1 MKTLFRLRYDSR
13 WGEELFV
20 TGNTSELGNWN
31 QNKAVKMEYVG
42 PGIWQASVETQCLAS
57 PKPMQSDNETQSIAS
72 LHTEYKYFIREND
85 QIRWEDGPNR
95 ILPRGKDRIWDWFG
109 LTERQTQ
116 RGVAVPLFSLRT
128 KDDFGIGEFADLPKL
143 GEWCVANG
151 LKIIQILPIND
162 TTAHY
167 DWRDSY
173 PYNAI
178 SAFALN
184 PIYLNLRQ
192 LGIQEN
198 ASFKRTRTTL
208 NKSDFVDYPKV
219 LKTKWKYFQIAFEQQ
234 WETLKETYDF
244 QQFVKENADWLPDYA
259 DYCAERDGNGTEIHL
274 FLQYHCDKQLR
285 EAVKPLHDKGLLLK
299 GDIPIGVNP
308 SGVDVKSHPELF
320 NLDVQ
325 VGAPPD
331 DFAAEGQNWGF
342 PSYNWETMAKDGYA
356 WWRRRLQVMARYFDA
371 YRIDHI
377 LGFFRIWEIPK
388 TAKSGLLGH
397 FNPSL
402 SLSTEEIESQG
413 FKFSKRLHA
422 TKGVD
427 TLFIPDP
434 NEKDKFI
441 PRIELQKTKIYQT
454 LSDEQKQAI
463 DKIYEDFYFHRHNEF
478 WKQKALE
485 KLPAL
490 LNATPMVAC
499 GEDLGMI
506 PACVPEVMQQLGIM
520 SLEVQRMPKVFGH
533 PFVQTED
540 LPENCVYTT
549 GTHDMPTLRGWLAED
564 RVRTRQFLDS
574 LDIDDRKVTAKSIK
588 KVMDKHLDSPSKWN
602 IYPLQ
607 DLLDTNERYWS
618 PDAKEDQINVPADP
632 KNQWKWRMRP
642 YLEELMNEKPLLE
655 RK

>member
-13 WGEELFV
+13 WGEELFL
-20 TGNTSELGNWN
+20 TGNTTELGNWN
-31 QNKAVKMEYVG
+31 PNKAMKMEYVG
-42 PGIWQASVETQCLAS
+42 TGIWSALVETRRA
-57 PKPMQSDNETQSIAS
+57 TS
-72 LHTEYKYFIREND
+72 LLTVEYKYFIREND

-95 ILPRGKDRIWDWFG
+95 ILPEGKDRIWDWFG
-109 LTERQTQ
+109 LTERETM

-128 KDDFGIGEFADLPKL
+128 ENDFGIGEYADLPKL
-143 GEWCVANG
+143 GDWCLANG

-162 TTAHY
+162 TTTHF
-167 DWRDSY
+167 DWHDSY

-184 PIYLNLRQ
+184 PIYLNINALLR
-192 LGIQEN
+192 IASN
-198 ASFKRTRTTL
+198 ASIDSQGNDIAALEAMQKRF
-208 NKSDFVDYPKV
+208 NKSTFVDYPKV
-219 LKTKWKYFQIAFEQQ
+219 LKAKWKYFQIAFEQQ
-234 WETLKETYDF
+234 WKTLKDSDDF
-244 QQFVKENADWLPDYA
+244 QQFVKENEDWLPDYA
-259 DYCAERDGNGTEIHL
+259 QFCAERNGNGTEIHL

-285 EAVKPLHDKGLLLK
+285 EAVKALHDKGLLLK

-320 NLDVQ
+320 HLDVQ

-342 PSYNWETMAKDGYA
+342 PSYNWEAMAKNNYA
-356 WWRRRLQVMARYFDA
+356 WWQRRLQVMARYFDA

-397 FNPSL
+397 FSPTLPL
-402 SLSTEEIESQG
+402 SVEEIEKRG
-413 FKFSKRLHA
+413 FHFVKSKHLK
-422 TKGVD
+422 KGVD
-427 TLFIPDP
+427 TLFITDP
-434 NEKDKFI
+434 NEKDKYI
-441 PRIELQKTKIYQT
+441 PRIELHKTKAYQA
-454 LSDEQKQAI
+454 LSEEQKQTI
-463 DKIYEDFYFHRHNEF
+463 DAIYEDFYFHRHNEF

-490 LNATPMVAC
+490 VNATPMVAC

-506 PACVPEVMQQLGIM
+506 PACVPEVMQELGIM

-533 PFVQTED
+533 QFVQTED

-549 GTHDMPTLRGWLAED
+549 GTHDMSTLRGWLAED

-574 LDIDDRKVTAKSIK
+574 LDLDDRKVTAKTLRKI
-588 KVMDKHLDSPSKWN
+588 MEKHLDSPSKWN

-607 DLLDTNERYWS
+607 DLLDLDEKNWS
-618 PDAKEDQINVPADP
+618 PNPVDDQINVPANA
-632 KNQWKWRMRP
+632 KNQWKWRMRATIES
-642 YLEELMNEKPLLE
+642 LTAH
-655 RK
+655 RD

>member
-1 MKTLFRLRYDSR
+1 M
-13 WGEELFV
+13 G
-20 TGNTSELGNWN
+20 
-31 QNKAVKMEYVG
+31 YVG
-42 PGIWQASVETQCLAS
+42 PGIWSVCVETHGR
-57 PKPMQSDNETQSIAS
+57 AS
-72 LHTEYKYFIREND
+72 LPQPTEYKYFIRENN

-95 ILPRGKDRIWDWFG
+95 ILPEGKDRVWDWFD
-109 LTERQTQ
+109 LTERQTMK
-116 RGVAVPLFSLRT
+116 GVAVPLFSLRT
-128 KDDFGIGEFADLPKL
+128 ENDFGIGEFDDLPKL
-143 GEWCVANG
+143 GDWCTANG

-167 DWRDSY
+167 DWHDSY

-184 PIYLNLRQ
+184 PIYLHLKQ
-192 LGIQEN
+192 LGIKED
-198 ASFKRTRTTL
+198 ATFKRTKTLL
-208 NKSDFVDYPKV
+208 NKTDFVDYPKV
-219 LKTKWKYFQIAFEQQ
+219 LKAKWKYFQIAFEQQ
-234 WETLKETYDF
+234 WETLKGSTDF
-244 QQFVKENADWLPDYA
+244 QQFCDDNTDWLPDYA
-259 DYCAERDGNGTEIHL
+259 RYCAERDGNGTDIHL

-285 EAVKPLHDKGLLLK
+285 EAVKALHDKGLLLK

-308 SGVDVKSHPELF
+308 SGVDVKSHPDLF

-342 PSYNWETMAKDGYA
+342 PSYNWEAMAKDNYA
-356 WWRRRLQVMARYFDA
+356 WWQRRLQVMARYFDA

-397 FNPSL
+397 FSPALPMSV
-402 SLSTEEIESQG
+402 EEIESQD
-413 FKFSKRLHA
+413 FHFVKSKHVK
-422 TKGVD
+422 KGVD
-427 TLFIPDP
+427 TLFIPAP
-434 NEKDKFI
+434 NEKDKYI
-441 PRIELQKTKIYQT
+441 PRIELQKTKVYHA
-454 LSDEQKQAI
+454 LSEEQKQAI
-463 DKIYEDFYFHRHNEF
+463 DAIYEDFYFHRHNEF
-478 WKQKALE
+478 WKKKALE

-490 LNATPMVAC
+490 INATKMVAC

-506 PACVPEVMQQLGIM
+506 PACVPEVMQELGIM
-520 SLEVQRMPKVFGH
+520 SLEVQRMPKIFGH
-533 PFVQTED
+533 QFVQTED

-574 LDIDDRKVTAKSIK
+574 LDLDDRKVTAKTLK

-607 DLLDTNERYWS
+607 DMLDRDEKNWS
-618 PDAKEDQINVPADP
+618 PNPVDDQINVPANA
-632 KNQWKWRMRP
+632 KNQWKWRMKVN
-642 YLEELMNEKPLLE
+642 LETL
-655 RK
+655 

>member
-1 MKTLFRLRYDSR
+1 MKTTFKLRYDSR
-13 WGEELFV
+13 WGEELFL
-20 TGNTSELGNWN
+20 TGNSTELGNWN
-31 QNKAVKMEYVG
+31 PNKAIKMEYVG
-42 PGIWQASVETQCLAS
+42 TGIWSVSVVETHGR
-57 PKPMQSDNETQSIAS
+57 AS
-72 LHTEYKYFIREND
+72 LPTTEYKYFIRENG

-95 ILPRGKDRIWDWFG
+95 ILPEGKDRIWDWFG
-109 LTERQTQ
+109 LTERQTMK
-116 RGVAVPLFSLRT
+116 GVAVPLFSLRT
-128 KDDFGIGEFADLPKL
+128 EDDFGIGEFSDLPKL
-143 GEWCVANG
+143 GDWCVAND
-151 LKIIQILPIND
+151 LKIIQILPVND

-178 SAFALN
+178 SAFALH
-184 PIYLNLRQ
+184 PIYLNLKQ
-192 LGIQEN
+192 LGIKED
-198 ASFKRTRTTL
+198 ATFYRMRRKI
-208 NKSDFVDYPKV
+208 NKMDAVDYPTT
-219 LKTKWKYFQIAFEQQ
+219 LKAKWKYFQIAFEQR
-234 WETLKETYDF
+234 WETLKNSDDF
-244 QQFVKENADWLPDYA
+244 QQFVKENEDWLLDYVQF
-259 DYCAERDGNGTEIHL
+259 CAERDGNGTEIHL

-285 EAVKPLHDKGLLLK
+285 EAVKALHDKGLLLK

-308 SGVDVKSHPELF
+308 KGVDVKSHPELF

-331 DFAAEGQNWGF
+331 DFASEGQNWGF
-342 PSYNWETMAKDGYA
+342 PSYNWEAMAKDNYA
-356 WWRRRLQVMARYFDA
+356 WWQRRLQVMARYFDA

-402 SLSTEEIESQG
+402 SLSIEEMENQG
-413 FKFSKRLHA
+413 FKFNKRFHS
-422 TKGVD
+422 TKSVD

-434 NEKDKFI
+434 IEKDKYI
-441 PRIELQKTKIYQT
+441 PRIELQRTYHYRHLK
-454 LSDEQKQAI
+454 DEQQQAI
-463 DKIYEDFYFHRHNEF
+463 DRIYEDFYFHRHNEF

-490 LNATPMVAC
+490 VNATEMIAC

-533 PFVQTED
+533 QFVQTED

-564 RVRTRQFLDS
+564 KVRTRQFLDN
-574 LDIDDRKVTAKSIK
+574 LNLDDRKITAKTLK
-588 KVMDKHLDSPSKWN
+588 KIMEKHQDSPSKWN

-607 DLLDTNERYWS
+607 DLLDLDEKKWS
-618 PDAKEDQINVPADP
+618 PNPADDQINVPANA
-632 KNQWKWRMRP
+632 KNQWKWRMRMTIES
-642 YLEELMNEKPLLE
+642 LTAAHHE
-655 RK
+655 

>member
-1 MKTLFRLRYDSR
+1 MDYS
-13 WGEELFV
+13 
-20 TGNTSELGNWN
+20 
-31 QNKAVKMEYVG
+31 G
-42 PGIWQASVETQCLAS
+42 PGIW
-57 PKPMQSDNETQSIAS
+57 SIAVEMHS
-72 LHTEYKYFIREND
+72 NASTEYKYFIRENGL
-85 QIRWEDGPNR
+85 IRWEDGPNR
-95 ILPRGKDRIWDWFG
+95 SLSEGKDRVWDWFG
-109 LTERQTQ
+109 LTERKTL

-128 KDDFGIGEFADLPKL
+128 KEDFGIGEYADLPKL
-143 GEWCVANG
+143 GDWCVANG
-151 LKIIQILPIND
+151 LNIVQILPIND

-184 PIYLNLRQ
+184 PIYLNLER
-192 LGIQEN
+192 LGIKED
-198 ASFKRTRTTL
+198 ASFKRTRTLL
-208 NKSDFVDYPKV
+208 NKPTFVDYPKV
-219 LKTKWKYFQIAFEQQ
+219 LKAKWKHFQTAFEQQ
-234 WETLKETYDF
+234 WETLKVTSVF
-244 QQFVKENADWLPDYA
+244 QQFVKDNEDWLPDYA
-259 DYCAERDGNGTEIHL
+259 QYCAERDGNGTEIHL

-285 EAVKPLHDKGLLLK
+285 EAVNYLHSKGILLK

-308 SGVDVKSHPELF
+308 SGVDVKSHPDLF

-342 PSYNWETMAKDGYA
+342 PSYNWEAMAKDNYA
-356 WWRRRLQVMARYFDA
+356 WWQRRLQVMARHFDA

-397 FNPSL
+397 FSPSL
-402 SLSTEEIESQG
+402 PMSVEEMEAKG
-413 FKFSKRLHA
+413 FHFIRSKHA
-422 TKGVD
+422 KKGAD
-427 TLFIPDP
+427 TLFISDP
-434 NEKDKFI
+434 NEADKYI
-441 PRIELQKTKIYQT
+441 PRIELQKTKAYQSLT
-454 LSDEQKQAI
+454 NEQKQAI
-463 DKIYEDFYFHRHNEF
+463 DSIYEDFYYHRHNGF

-490 LNATPMVAC
+490 INATKMIAC

-533 PFVQTED
+533 PFVQAED

-549 GTHDMPTLRGWLAED
+549 GTHDMSTLRGWLAED
-564 RVRTRQFLDS
+564 KVRTRQFLDT
-574 LDIDDRKVTAKSIK
+574 LDLDDRKVSAKTIRK
-588 KVMDKHLDSPSKWN
+588 ILEKHLDSPSKWN

-607 DLLDTNERYWS
+607 DLLDGDEKNWS
-618 PDAKEDQINVPADP
+618 PNPVDDQINVPANA
-632 KNQWKWRMRP
+632 KNQWKWRMRMT
-642 YLEELMNEKPLLE
+642 L
-655 RK
+655 

>member
-1 MKTLFRLRYDSR
+1 MKTLFRLRYNSR
-13 WGEELFV
+13 WGEELFL
-20 TGNTSELGNWN
+20 TGNTTELGIWN
-31 QNKAVKMEYVG
+31 PNKAVKMEYVG
-42 PGIWQASVETQCLAS
+42 PGIWSVCVETHGR
-57 PKPMQSDNETQSIAS
+57 AS
-72 LHTEYKYFIREND
+72 LPQPTEYKYFIRENG

-95 ILPRGKDRIWDWFG
+95 ILPKGKDRVWDWFG
-109 LTERQTQ
+109 LTERQTMK
-116 RGVAVPLFSLRT
+116 GMAVPLFSLRT

-143 GEWCVANG
+143 GDWCLKNG

-167 DWRDSY
+167 DWHDSY

-184 PIYLNLRQ
+184 PIYLNLKQ
-192 LGIQEN
+192 LN
-198 ASFKRTRTTL
+198 AFSPIDSRGNDMREKAFKRTRALL
-208 NKSDFVDYPKV
+208 NKTDFVDYPKV
-219 LKTKWKYFQIAFEQQ
+219 LKAKWKYFQIAFEQQ
-234 WETLKETYDF
+234 WETLKNSDDF
-244 QQFVKENADWLPDYA
+244 QQFVKENEDWLPDYVQF
-259 DYCAERDGNGTEIHL
+259 CAERDGNGTNIHL

-285 EAVKPLHDKGLLLK
+285 EAVKALHDKGLLLK

-342 PSYNWETMAKDGYA
+342 PSYNWEVMAKDGYA
-356 WWRRRLQVMARYFDA
+356 WWQRRLQVMARYFDA

-397 FNPSL
+397 FNPTLPL
-402 SLSTEEIESQG
+402 SMEEIENQG
-413 FKFSKRLHA
+413 FHFIKSKHLK
-422 TKGVD
+422 KGVD
-427 TLFIPDP
+427 TLFILDS
-434 NEKDKFI
+434 NEKDKYI
-441 PRIELQKTKIYQT
+441 PRIELQKTKAYQA
-454 LSDEQKQAI
+454 LNDEQKQAI
-463 DKIYEDFYFHRHNEF
+463 DGIYEDFYFHRHNEF

-490 LNATPMVAC
+490 VNATQMIAC

-506 PACVPEVMQQLGIM
+506 PACVPEAMQELGIM
-520 SLEVQRMPKVFGH
+520 SLEVQRMPKIFGH
-533 PFVQTED
+533 QFVQAED

-549 GTHDMPTLRGWLAED
+549 GTHDMSTLRGWLAED
-564 RVRTRQFLDS
+564 RVRTRQFLDN
-574 LDIDDRKVTAKSIK
+574 LDFDDRKITAKTLK
-588 KVMDKHLDSPSKWN
+588 KILEKHLDSPSKWN

-607 DLLDTNERYWS
+607 DLLDLDEKNWS
-618 PDAKEDQINVPADP
+618 PNPMDDQINVPANT
-632 KNQWKWRMRP
+632 KNQWKWRMKMTV
-642 YLEELMNEKPLLE
+642 EELPSLS
-655 RK
+655 

>member
-13 WGEELFV
+13 WGEELFL
-20 TGNTSELGNWN
+20 TGNIAELDFWN
-31 QNKAVKMEYVG
+31 PNKAVKMEYVG
-42 PGIWQASVETQCLAS
+42 PGIWSVVVETRRA
-57 PKPMQSDNETQSIAS
+57 TS
-72 LHTEYKYFIREND
+72 LQTVEYKYFIRENG
-85 QIRWEDGPNR
+85 QIRWEDGSNR
-95 ILPRGKDRIWDWFG
+95 ILTKGKDHVWDWFN
-109 LTERQTQ
+109 LTKRQTMK
-116 RGVAVPLFSLRT
+116 GVAVPLFSLRT
-128 KDDFGIGEFADLPKL
+128 EEDFGIGEYADLPKL
-143 GEWCVANG
+143 GDWCVANG

-167 DWRDSY
+167 DWHDSY

-184 PIYLNLRQ
+184 PVYLNIKKLSSM
-192 LGIQEN
+192 
-198 ASFKRTRTTL
+198 ASNSSIDSQGNDMDKLEAMQKRL

-219 LKTKWKYFQIAFEQQ
+219 LKAKWKYFQMAFNQQ
-234 WETLKETYDF
+234 WDALKDTAEF
-244 QQFVKENADWLPDYA
+244 QQFVRENEDWLPDYA
-259 DYCAERDGNGTEIHL
+259 QYCAERDGNGTEIHL

-285 EAVKPLHDKGLLLK
+285 EAVNALHDKGLLLK

-308 SGVDVKSHPELF
+308 SGVDVKSHPDLF

-342 PSYNWETMAKDGYA
+342 PSYNWEEMFKDNYA

-397 FNPSL
+397 FSPALPL
-402 SLSTEEIESQG
+402 SVEEIEKQG
-413 FKFSKRLHA
+413 FHFVKSKHVK
-422 TKGVD
+422 KGVD
-427 TLFIPDP
+427 TLFILAP
-434 NEKDKFI
+434 NEKDKYI
-441 PRIELQKTKIYQT
+441 PRIELHKTKSYQA
-454 LSDEQKQAI
+454 LSDDQKQAI
-463 DKIYEDFYFHRHNEF
+463 DAIYEDFYFHRHNNF
-478 WKQKALE
+478 WKQKAIE

-490 LNATPMVAC
+490 IHATPMIAC

-506 PACVPEVMQQLGIM
+506 PACVPEVMQELGIM

-533 PFVQTED
+533 QFVQAED

-574 LDIDDRKVTAKSIK
+574 LDLDDRKVTAKTIK

-607 DLLDTNERYWS
+607 DLLDRDEKNWS
-618 PDAKEDQINVPADP
+618 PNPIDDQINVPANA
-632 KNQWKWRMRP
+632 KNQWKWRMKIS
-642 YLEELMNEKPLLE
+642 LETLLATM
-655 RK
+655 K

>member
-1 MKTLFRLRYDSR
+1 MKTQFKLRYDSR
-13 WGEELFV
+13 WGEELFL

-31 QNKAVKMEYVG
+31 INKAVPMEYAG
-42 PGIWQASVETQCLAS
+42 SGIWSVETEVT
-57 PKPMQSDNETQSIAS
+57 PT
-72 LHTEYKYFIREND
+72 TEYKYFVRENG
-85 QIRWEDGPNR
+85 QIHWEEGPNR
-95 ILPRGKDRIWDWFG
+95 VLPEGKDRVWDWFG
-109 LTERQTQ
+109 LTERQTM

-128 KDDFGIGEFADLPKL
+128 EDDLGIGEYADLPKL
-143 GEWCVANG
+143 GDWCVANG

-167 DWRDSY
+167 DWHDSY

-184 PIYLNLRQ
+184 PIYLNIEQ
-192 LGIQEN
+192 LN
-198 ASFKRTRTTL
+198 VFPSMSFPWESIEGKAFKKTRKTL
-208 NKSDFVDYPKV
+208 NANDFVDYPKV
-219 LKTKWKYFQIAFEQQ
+219 LKAKWKYFQTAFEQQ

-244 QQFVKENADWLPDYA
+244 QQFVKDNEDWLPDYA
-259 DYCAERDGNGTEIHL
+259 QFCAERDGNGTEIHL
-274 FLQYHCDKQLR
+274 FLQYHCDNHLCK
-285 EAVKPLHDKGLLLK
+285 AVRALHDKGLLLK

-308 SGVDVKSHPELF
+308 KGVDVKAHPELF

-342 PSYNWETMAKDGYA
+342 PSYNWEAMAKDGYA
-356 WWRRRLQVMARYFDA
+356 WWQRRLQVMARYFDA

-397 FNPSL
+397 FSPALPL
-402 SLSTEEIESQG
+402 SVEEIENQG
-413 FKFSKRLHA
+413 FHFIESKHLK
-422 TKGVD
+422 KGLD
-427 TLFIPDP
+427 TLFIPAP
-434 NEKDKFI
+434 NEKDKYI
-441 PRIELQKTKIYQT
+441 PRIELQKTKTYQA
-454 LSDEQKQAI
+454 LSDDQKQAI
-463 DKIYEDFYFHRHNEF
+463 NRIYEDFYYHRHNGF
-478 WKQKALE
+478 WKQKAME

-490 LNATPMVAC
+490 INATQMIAC

-540 LPENCVYTT
+540 LPENSVYTT

-574 LDIDDRKVTAKSIK
+574 LDLDDRKVTAKTLRKI
-588 KVMDKHLDSPSKWN
+588 MENHQDSPSKWN

-607 DLLDTNERYWS
+607 DLLDLDEKNWS
-618 PDAKEDQINVPADP
+618 PDPADDQINVPANA
-632 KNQWKWRMRP
+632 KNQWKWRMGMTIESLTAAHR
-642 YLEELMNEKPLLE
+642 E
-655 RK
+655 

>member
-1 MKTLFRLRYDSR
+1 
-13 WGEELFV
+13 
-20 TGNTSELGNWN
+20 
-31 QNKAVKMEYVG
+31 MEYMG
-42 PGIWQASVETQCLAS
+42 PGIWSAETDVTPTA
-57 PKPMQSDNETQSIAS
+57 
-72 LHTEYKYFIREND
+72 EYKYFIRENH
-85 QIRWEDGPNR
+85 QIRWEEGPNR
-95 ILPRGKDRIWDWFG
+95 ILPVGKEHVWDWFG
-109 LTERQTQ
+109 LTERQTMK
-116 RGVAVPLFSLRT
+116 GVTVPLFSLRT

-143 GEWCVANG
+143 GDWCVANG

-167 DWRDSY
+167 DWHDSY

-184 PIYLNLRQ
+184 PIYLNINAL
-192 LGIQEN
+192 LSITPN
-198 ASFKRTRTTL
+198 ASIDSQGNDIAALGAMQKRL
-208 NKSDFVDYPKV
+208 NKSIFVDYPKV

-234 WETLKETYDF
+234 WDALKDTAEF
-244 QQFVKENADWLPDYA
+244 QQFVRENKDWLPDYA
-259 DYCAERDGNGTEIHL
+259 QYCAERDGNGTKIHL

-285 EAVKPLHDKGLLLK
+285 DAVKALHDKGLLLK

-308 SGVDVKSHPELF
+308 KGVDVKSHPDLF
-320 NLDVQ
+320 HLDVQ

-342 PSYNWETMAKDGYA
+342 PSYDWEVMAKDGYA
-356 WWRRRLQVMARYFDA
+356 WWQRRLQVMARYFDA

-397 FNPSL
+397 FSPALPL
-402 SLSTEEIESQG
+402 SVKEIEKQG
-413 FKFSKRLHA
+413 FHFIKSKHVK
-422 TKGVD
+422 KGVD
-427 TLFIPDP
+427 TLFIPDA
-434 NEKDKFI
+434 NEKDKYI
-441 PRIELQKTKIYQT
+441 PRIELQKAKAYQA
-454 LSDEQKQAI
+454 LNDEQKQAI
-463 DKIYEDFYFHRHNEF
+463 NGIYEDFYFHRHNEF

-490 LNATPMVAC
+490 VNATKMVAC

-506 PACVPEVMQQLGIM
+506 PACVPDVMQELGIM
-520 SLEVQRMPKVFGH
+520 SLEVQRMPKVYGH
-533 PFVQTED
+533 QFVQTED

-574 LDIDDRKVTAKSIK
+574 LDLDDRKITAKTLK
-588 KVMDKHLDSPSKWN
+588 KILENHLDNPSKWN

-607 DLLDTNERYWS
+607 DLLDLDEKNWS
-618 PDAKEDQINVPADP
+618 PNPMDDQINVPANAQ
-632 KNQWKWRMRP
+632 NQWKWRMKMTV
-642 YLEELMNEKPLLE
+642 EELPFLS
-655 RK
+655 

>member
-13 WGEELFV
+13 WGEELFL
-20 TGNTSELGNWN
+20 TGNTTELGNWN
-31 QNKAVKMEYVG
+31 TNKAIPMEYVG
-42 PGIWQASVETQCLAS
+42 PGIWSVETDVT
-57 PKPMQSDNETQSIAS
+57 PMA
-72 LHTEYKYFIREND
+72 EYKYFIRENG

-95 ILPRGKDRIWDWFG
+95 ILPEGQDRVWDWFG
-109 LTERQTQ
+109 MTERQTMK
-116 RGVAVPLFSLRT
+116 GVAVPLFSLRT
-128 KDDFGIGEFADLPKL
+128 ENDFGIGEFSDLPKL
-143 GEWCVANG
+143 GNWCVSNG

-162 TTAHY
+162 TTLHY

-184 PIYLNLRQ
+184 PIYLNLER
-192 LGIQEN
+192 LNTFSSIDSRGNDMEEK
-198 ASFKRTRTTL
+198 AFKKTQTSL
-208 NKSDFVDYPKV
+208 NKNGFVDYPKV
-219 LKTKWKYFQIAFEQQ
+219 LKTKWKHFRTAFEQQ
-234 WETLKETYDF
+234 WDSLKETDDF
-244 QQFVKENADWLPDYA
+244 QQFVKENEDWLHDYA
-259 DYCAERDGNGTEIHL
+259 QFCAERDGNGSEIHL

-285 EAVKPLHDKGLLLK
+285 EAVKALHDRGLLLK

-308 SGVDVKSHPELF
+308 KGVDVKSHPELF

-331 DFAAEGQNWGF
+331 DFAFKGQNWGF
-342 PSYNWETMAKDGYA
+342 PSYNWEAMAKDNYA
-356 WWRRRLQVMARYFDA
+356 WWRRRLQVMSRYFDA

-388 TAKSGLLGH
+388 STRSGLLGH

-402 SLSTEEIESQG
+402 PMSIEEIEKQG
-413 FKFSKRLHA
+413 FKFSKRFH
-422 TKGVD
+422 TTRGEE

-434 NEKDKFI
+434 IEKDKYI
-441 PRIELQKTKIYQT
+441 PRIELQRTYHYRHLK
-454 LSDEQKQAI
+454 DDQKQAI
-463 DKIYEDFYFHRHNEF
+463 DRIYEDFYYHRHNEF

-490 LNATPMVAC
+490 INATKMIAC

-533 PFVQTED
+533 QFVQTED

-549 GTHDMPTLRGWLAED
+549 GTHDMPTLRGWLEES
-564 RVRTRQFLDS
+564 RERTRQFLDS
-574 LDIDDRKVTAKSIK
+574 LGLDDRKITGKTIK
-588 KVMDKHLDSPSKWN
+588 KILDLHEDSPAKWV

-607 DLLDTNERYWS
+607 DLLDREQKNWS
-618 PDAKEDQINVPADP
+618 PNAMDDQINVPANA
-632 KNQWKWRMRP
+632 KNQWKWRMKAS
-642 YLEELMNEKPLLE
+642 LEDL
-655 RK
+655 